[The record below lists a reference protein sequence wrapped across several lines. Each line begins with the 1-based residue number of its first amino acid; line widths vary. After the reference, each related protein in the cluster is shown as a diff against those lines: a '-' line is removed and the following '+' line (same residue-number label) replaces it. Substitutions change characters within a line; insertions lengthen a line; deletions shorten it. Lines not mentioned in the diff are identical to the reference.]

1 MILAFVKYNNLH
13 NPNEVLEKIVEYVKS
28 RGYTVIEDIKDDLNV
43 YDMSST
49 DGKKFVFM
57 DRTDTY
63 YVLLRSANGTQIFGS
78 DDATMDA
85 TASSTGADCDPAYYG
100 IGMTVSEGYS
110 KTQRWYNQYLTP
122 NTFKDTYING
132 VWIPINDRS
141 VETQLTYTLWCNN
154 ITTPSDTLIFSVTAE
169 NTPSDPL
176 NGSDTKAVHLVF
188 GNLMKYDK
196 WNGGAFFSGS
206 SVPSLMKEASEL
218 FELPDKSLTDD
229 EKKAQHFVT
238 HDSGILPILSSG
250 SKSNTFLRIDIDDA
264 PKESRGLIRWASSGT
279 DNVTGKPL
287 SMPVRVSGGGNGQ
300 IPHYTFLQSSSAL
313 DWGRNINTLNCM
325 TLNMPNYMAVRV
337 DRDILDNYAGVGQVT
352 GIYFV
357 CTLNMQT
364 TGLYEMSYPKSNDL
378 CQIFPFSSRRGRYG
392 FDGISIRQKED
403 DSSSTDGDITTD
415 TTPTTGTR
423 S

>member
-1 MILAFVKYNNLH
+1 MILAFVKYSNLH

-122 NTFKDTYING
+122 NTFKGTYING

-141 VETQLTYTLWCNN
+141 EETQLTYTLWCNN
-154 ITTPSDTLIFSVTAE
+154 ITKPTDTLIFSVTAE

-250 SKSNTFLRIDIDDA
+250 SKSNTFLFLFI
-264 PKESRGLIRWASSGT
+264 KVNLLIFS
-279 DNVTGKPL
+279 PL
-287 SMPVRVSGGGNGQ
+287 LFVINYKY
-300 IPHYTFLQSSSAL
+300 YT
-313 DWGRNINTLNCM
+313 I
-325 TLNMPNYMAVRV
+325 
-337 DRDILDNYAGVGQVT
+337 
-352 GIYFV
+352 
-357 CTLNMQT
+357 
-364 TGLYEMSYPKSNDL
+364 K
-378 CQIFPFSSRRGRYG
+378 
-392 FDGISIRQKED
+392 
-403 DSSSTDGDITTD
+403 
-415 TTPTTGTR
+415 
-423 S
+423 

>member
-1 MILAFVKYNNLH
+1 MILAFVKYSNLH
-13 NPNEVLEKIVEYVKS
+13 NPDEVLEKMVEYVKS

-43 YDMSST
+43 YDMSNT

-85 TASSTGADCDPAYYG
+85 TATSSGADCDPSYYG

-122 NTFKDTYING
+122 NTFNETYING

-141 VETQLTYTLWCNN
+141 EETQLTYTLWCNN
-154 ITTPSDTLIFSVTAE
+154 ITTPSDTLIFSVTAD

-176 NGSDTKAVHLVF
+176 IGSDTKAVHLVF

-206 SVPSLMKEASEL
+206 SVPSLMKEASKL
-218 FELPDKSLTDD
+218 FELPKSLSDD
-229 EKKAQHFVT
+229 QKEAEHFVT
-238 HDSGILPILSSG
+238 HDNGILPILSSG
-250 SKSNTFLRIDIDDA
+250 STSNTFLRIDIDDA

-279 DNVTGKPL
+279 DNITGKPL
-287 SMPVRVSGGGNGQ
+287 SMPVRVNGGGNGQ
-300 IPHYTFLQSSSAL
+300 IPHYAFLQSSSAL

-337 DRDILDNYAGVGQVT
+337 DPDVLDNYAGVGQVT

-378 CQIFPFSSRRGRYG
+378 CQIFPFSSRRGKYG
-392 FDGISIRQKED
+392 FDGISICQKED
-403 DSSSTDGDITTD
+403 DSSSTEGDITTD
-415 TTPTTGTR
+415 TTPTTGVR

>member
-1 MILAFVKYNNLH
+1 MAFVKYDNLH
-13 NPNEVLEKIVEYVKS
+13 NPNEVLEKMAEYVKS
-28 RGYTVIEDIKDDLNV
+28 RGYTVIEDVKYDLNV
-43 YDMSST
+43 YTMSNT

-78 DDATMDA
+78 DDATMDSIA
-85 TASSTGADCDPAYYG
+85 ADSGADCDPAYFG

-110 KTQRWYNQYLTP
+110 KTQRWYNQYLAP
-122 NTFKDTYING
+122 NTYRGTYING
-132 VWIPINDRS
+132 VWIPINDRTN
-141 VETQLTYTLWCNN
+141 ETDLTYTLWCNN
-154 ITTPSDTLIFSVTAE
+154 ITSPSDTLIFSVTAE
-169 NTPSDPL
+169 NTPNDAMI
-176 NGSDTKAVHLVF
+176 GIDTKAVHLVV
-188 GNLMKYDK
+188 GNLLKYDD
-196 WNGGAFFSGS
+196 WNGGVFFSGS
-206 SVPSLMKEASEL
+206 SAPSLMKEAAKL
-218 FELPDKSLTDD
+218 FELPDKKLSAE
-229 EKKAQHFVT
+229 EKLAQHFVT
-238 HDSGILPILSSG
+238 NDGGILPILSSG
-250 SKSNTFLRIDIDDA
+250 SVSNTFLRIDIDDA

-287 SMPVRVSGGGNGQ
+287 SMPVRVSGGGNGE
-300 IPHYTFLQSSSAL
+300 IPHYTFLQSASSL

-337 DRDILDNYAGVGQVT
+337 DPDVLNNYAGVGQVT

-364 TGLYEMSYPKSNDL
+364 SYLYEMSYPKSNDL

-403 DSSSTDGDITTD
+403 DSSSTEGDITTD
-415 TTPTTGTR
+415 TTPTTGTK